1 MAFLCLEISQVS
13 IQRKSEC
20 LNQKICKE
28 RPAFVIARDED
39 TQKNGTRCVLQT
51 LYDLKLIVMHCMIW
65 IYGGRFLFRPSS
77 RRAVAAGAEE
87 RFPEKGRKRGCAAGG
102 RAHRMRPAAARRR
115 RGRDECGTG
124 RRGGCSGTGCGTA
137 VSGIRNRDSFIRNG
151 VTLSRDSVRIFAP
164 WNFPRFRLPASLAAC
179 PLTAELSRRRG
190 GRPKGAFRRAGC
202 EDERKTGLRRGGK

>member
-51 LYDLKLIVMHCMIW
+51 LYDLKFILMHCLIS
-65 IYGGRFLFRPSS
+65 IYDGGFLFRPSS

-102 RAHRMRPAAARRR
+102 RAHRIRPAAARRR
-115 RGRDECGTG
+115 RGGTDAG
-124 RRGGCSGTGCGTA
+124 RPCPESVIRVVLSVMELLCR
-137 VSGIRNRDSFIRNG
+137 GIRCVSLHRGTFRASG
-151 VTLSRDSVRIFAP
+151 
-164 WNFPRFRLPASLAAC
+164 FPRPSQHA